1 MAGLLDRM
9 FGRVS
14 YQEHKK
20 NAPQIK
26 EGKRET
32 GEPERTSAQVDKED
46 FLLKQIDEFREKA
59 KQLQLLLLTKE
70 NKVAQL
76 QHIVNEREVEARQL
90 ENVLNERKEAAEVL
104 LSGVESQLNVMI
116 SVVEDMLNHLAEK
129 IASDVNSSNERTA
142 EQTAEMKQ
150 TLEEI
155 SKQLDT
161 MKLELAEKIH
171 TEDVKCY
178 RNMADLMEEL
188 VKRVEEN
195 DKLEKG
201 MQSVKG
207 YVRFLSCFAVLNFIA
222 LLGLILY
229 CLGIFDF

>member
-90 ENVLNERKEAAEVL
+90 ET
-104 LSGVESQLNVMI
+104 GVESQMNVMI
-116 SVVEDMLNHLAEK
+116 SEVEDKLNHLAEK